1 MPDCTTCR
9 ENRQVAPVPYI
20 VHEATMARLER
31 TIKRLWILLIVM
43 LILFVG
49 TNAGWII
56 YESQFEIVE
65 TTSTEIAQDSQS
77 GGRNLI
83 IGGDIYGEADGQDNT
98 YEIPYP

>member
-1 MPDCTTCR
+1 MPDCATCK
-9 ENRQVAPVPYI
+9 ENRHVEPVPYI
-20 VHEATMARLER
+20 VHEASMARLER

-65 TTSTEIAQDSQS
+65 KTSTIEQDASGSGNNYVVGEINGIPESD
-77 GGRNLI
+77 
-83 IGGDIYGEADGQDNT
+83 DY
-98 YEIPYP
+98 YEITDP